1 MGILLLSMGFYI
13 SLFFLNLW
21 CYNLLNLHIPGEVSA
36 LSFIFYFYV
45 SLSFITADQS
55 FIQPTAKAS
64 PPNSTSV
71 AFAPTIQDF
80 IILSLQHYRFVS
92 HSFNKYYYEFVYA
105 NSNSLI
111 SVLFLLEIN
120 IPFNNVLLYKFVHA
134 FYLMLWFMGF
144 DMRLRD
150 GEREK

>member
-45 SLSFITADQS
+45 SLSFITADQL

-92 HSFNKYYYEFVYA
+92 HFFNKYYYEFVYA

-111 SVLFLLEIN
+111 SVLFLVEIN

-134 FYLMLWFMGF
+134 FYLML
-144 DMRLRD
+144 
-150 GEREK
+150 